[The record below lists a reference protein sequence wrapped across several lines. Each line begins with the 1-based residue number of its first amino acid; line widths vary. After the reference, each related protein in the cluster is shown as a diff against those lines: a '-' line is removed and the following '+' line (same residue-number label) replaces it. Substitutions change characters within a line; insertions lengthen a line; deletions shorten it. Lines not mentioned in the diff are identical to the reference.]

1 MMIRLAEKLEGLL
14 HRFVQ
19 WRRGP
24 GNLVLHAKRE
34 LEIAK
39 VSEAGYDGM
48 LTDAVLE
55 LVELFGR
62 QGHSG
67 MSASM
72 TTSLVEKLMRFEPLT
87 PLTGADDEWN
97 DVSEN
102 SSKERGTVFKNR
114 RCSHVFKDDNGPYD
128 INGRVFR
135 EPDGSCYTGSGSNV
149 PVVFPYVPKVEYV
162 DVGIGER
169 HEQIP

>member
-1 MMIRLAEKLEGLL
+1 MMIRLAEKMEGLL

-24 GNLVLHAKRE
+24 DNLVLHARRE
-34 LEIAK
+34 LGIAK
-39 VSEAGYDGM
+39 ISEAGYDGM
-48 LTDAVLE
+48 LPDAVLE

-67 MSASM
+67 MSASL

-97 DVSEN
+97 EVGEG
-102 SSKERGTVFKNR
+102 EFQNR
-114 RCSHVFKDDNGPYD
+114 RCSHVFRGKDGAYD

-135 EPDGSCYTGSGSNV
+135 EPDGVCFTSSDSFV
-149 PVVFPYVPKVEYV
+149 PVEFPYVPKVEYV
-162 DVGIGER
+162 DVAKPAEA
-169 HEQIP
+169 